1 MIKFRCDRASIER
14 REVDGE
20 TETNVVWSAPNPRG
34 FMLPHYERKF
44 AHDHGWFDTW
54 AEAKAHLFRLH
65 QKRVDDLTNQLEEAE
80 ISLQAVKR
88 MEEP

>member
-1 MIKFRCDRASIER
+1 MIKYRCDRASIER
-14 REVDGE
+14 REVAE
-20 TETNVVWSAPNPRG
+20 TPEYVNWYTRNEKGWLVY
-34 FMLPHYERKF
+34 HQERKF

-65 QKRVDDLTNQLEEAE
+65 QKRVDDLRGQLEEAE